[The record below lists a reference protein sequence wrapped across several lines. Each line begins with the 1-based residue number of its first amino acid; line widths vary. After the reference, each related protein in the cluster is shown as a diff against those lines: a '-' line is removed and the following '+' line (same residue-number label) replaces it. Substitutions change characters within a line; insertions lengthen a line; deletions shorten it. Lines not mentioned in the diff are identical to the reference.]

1 MTTNNEDL
9 SKIIEKVNRKYS
21 VELDYGKLI
30 CFMVD
35 CLELIPTD
43 NSEAD
48 RFGVQTAKNFCQG
61 KATDDEIKEARI
73 ACWKFID
80 QNGGTQDISNAKTRS
95 TRAIL
100 CALYKEPPSE
110 EISEILS
117 WFVKMLMLNDNV
129 REYLHEKIAKHFPKA
144 FSLP

>member
-1 MTTNNEDL
+1 M
-9 SKIIEKVNRKYS
+9 IEKVSQAYS
-21 VELDYGKLI
+21 IESDYRKLI

-35 CLELIPTD
+35 CLELIPTN

-48 RFGVQTAKNFCQG
+48 RFGVEAAKNFCQG
-61 KATDDEIKEARI
+61 KATDDEIKKARI

-80 QNGGTQDISNAKTRS
+80 QNGGTQDISNPKTCS

-100 CALYKEPPSE
+100 CALHEEPPSE

-117 WFVKMLMLNDNV
+117 WFVKVLGLNEST
-129 REYLHEKIAKHFPKA
+129 RKYLHEKIAIHFAKA